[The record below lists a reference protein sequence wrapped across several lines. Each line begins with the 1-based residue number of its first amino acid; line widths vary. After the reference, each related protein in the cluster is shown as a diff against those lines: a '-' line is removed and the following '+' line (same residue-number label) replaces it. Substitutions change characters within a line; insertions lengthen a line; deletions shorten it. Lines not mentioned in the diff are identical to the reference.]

1 MKNREAA
8 SFINAFKDIYSY
20 LKRKNYTPKL
30 HVLDNEV
37 SKEIVHYIKNEE
49 KANIQFVEPHQHKVN
64 AAERAIQTFKNHFI
78 AGLST
83 VDPTFPLQ
91 LWDELLTQAQDSLN
105 LLRASRQNNK
115 LSAYAVLEGEFNF
128 NRTPLAPPGTRAL
141 VYVDPTQRTTWGIH
155 ALNG

>member
-1 MKNREAA
+1 MKNREDA

-20 LKRKNYTPKL
+20 LKQRNYTPKL
-30 HVLDNEV
+30 HVLGNEV

-49 KANIQFVEPHQHKVN
+49 KANIQFVEPHQHRVN

-105 LLRASRQNNK
+105 LLRASCQNNK
-115 LSAYAVLEGEFNF
+115 ISAYAVLEGEFNF
-128 NRTPLAPPGTRAL
+128 NRTPPLPP
-141 VYVDPTQRTTWGIH
+141 QEQEH
-155 ALNG
+155 